1 MVIALFIS
9 LAFVGSIALLCFKG
23 ITVKYDKRFTVEDNR
38 NKPRLTEEELK
49 LLESKLNVD
58 AFKTQTVDYDD
69 DKYAPGPMDAV
80 IAEIQDLFGPEKDNK
95 GDK

>member
-9 LAFVGSIALLCFKG
+9 LAVVGSVALLCFKG
-23 ITVKYDKRFTVEDNR
+23 ITVKYDKKFTVEDNR

-49 LLESKLNVD
+49 LLESKLNVTNL
-58 AFKTQTVDYDD
+58 KTQTVDD

-80 IAEIQDLFGPEKDNK
+80 IAEIQDLFGPEKDDK

>member
-9 LAFVGSIALLCFKG
+9 LAVVGSVALLCFKG

-38 NKPRLTEEELK
+38 NKSRLTEEELK
-49 LLESKLNVD
+49 LLESKLN
-58 AFKTQTVDYDD
+58 AANPKTQAVDD

-80 IAEIQDLFGPEKDNK
+80 IAEIQDLFGPEKDDK